1 MRIAVTGSIATDQ
14 LMVFPGRFTDQLVA
28 DQLEQVSL
36 SFLIDH
42 LDIRRGGT
50 AGNIAFGFAKVGL
63 SPVLVGAVGQD
74 FAEYRAILDSHGV
87 DTSSIH
93 VSDEKHTARFICTTD
108 EMQNQIASFYTGAM
122 EEAREIELSP
132 IADRVGGFDLVLIC
146 PNDPVAMIK
155 HTNECRERGYR
166 FVADVGQ
173 QVARMTGD
181 ELRQLVDGAHY
192 LFTNEY
198 ERSLLLEKTGL
209 SEDEVLG
216 QVDFWMT
223 TLGAAGA
230 RLESSGG
237 DVVTVPSV
245 PAKQEVDPTG
255 IGDAFRVGY
264 FAGVSWQVS
273 AERAM
278 QVGGVLATTV
288 LETLG
293 GQDYEVEP
301 DSFVRRFADAY
312 GEDAAAEI
320 KPFIGQAA

>member
-28 DQLEQVSL
+28 DQLDQVSL

-50 AGNIAFGFAKVGL
+50 AGNIALGFAKIGL
-63 SPVLVGAVGQD
+63 SPVLVGAVGED
-74 FAEYRAILDSHGV
+74 FAEYRSFLDGHGV
-87 DTSSIH
+87 DTSSIY
-93 VSDEKHTARFICTTD
+93 VSDDKHTARFICTTD
-108 EMQNQIASFYTGAM
+108 EVQNQIASFYTGAM
-122 EEAREIELSP
+122 EDAREIELAP
-132 IADRVGGFDLVLIC
+132 ISDRTGGFDLVMIC

-155 HTNECRERGYR
+155 HTQECRDQGYR
-166 FVADVGQ
+166 FVADIGQ

-181 ELRQLVDGAHY
+181 ELRLLVDGAHY

-198 ERSLLLEKTGL
+198 EHSLLLEKTGWT
-209 SEDEVLG
+209 EADVLG
-216 QVDFWMT
+216 RVGYWMT

-230 RLESSGG
+230 RLESSSGE
-237 DVVTVPSV
+237 VVTVPSV

-255 IGDAFRVGY
+255 IGDAFRVGF
-264 FAGVSWQVS
+264 FAGVSWQLS
-273 AERAM
+273 TERAM
-278 QVGGVLATTV
+278 QVGGVLATIV

-293 GQDYEVEP
+293 GQDYVLEP

-312 GEDAAAEI
+312 GEDAAAEV
-320 KPFIGQAA
+320 KPFIGRVA